1 MTYQVVYFFCF
12 CFLGHAACGIL
23 VPQPGIDL
31 ILPAMKPESQ
41 PLDHQGSP
49 QVVHFQWKIQATHDT
64 FSYSKIPE
72 TWELLQTSHFLVI
85 AVG

>member
-49 QVVHFQWKIQATHDT
+49 PIHFIPMLRSLDKGWDVDLGAFRFYYYEEIGPHKI
-64 FSYSKIPE
+64 
-72 TWELLQTSHFLVI
+72 LL
-85 AVG
+85 